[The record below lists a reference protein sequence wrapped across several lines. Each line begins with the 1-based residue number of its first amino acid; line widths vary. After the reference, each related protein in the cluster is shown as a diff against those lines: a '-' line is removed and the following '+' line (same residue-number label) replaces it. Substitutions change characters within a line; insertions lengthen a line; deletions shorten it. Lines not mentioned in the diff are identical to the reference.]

1 MALIMNDLEMNVAL
15 STSEMADV
23 NGGWDGGWNR
33 LPEYRLP
40 LLPRVG
46 QASAYSTGDAVGVHY
61 ANVITHTLTQADH
74 GFAAASADSY
84 SEAG

>member
-23 NGGWDGGWNR
+23 NGGWYR
-33 LPEYRLP
+33 LPEYR
-40 LLPRVG
+40 LPRVG